1 MLRKEDFVHLG
12 KFTKPHGTRG
22 EIGIAGDGFVLGED
36 CDFVA
41 CEIDGILVPFFIE
54 GSRSKNNDTIIVKF
68 ERLDSAESVRFLTN
82 CAAYI
87 PREWV
92 DDEENFTW
100 NYFIG
105 FEATDVTAGPLG
117 EIIDIDDST
126 INTLFV
132 IEDGGEE
139 RLVPINEDFIKN
151 IDHENRT
158 ITLELPE
165 GLIEL

>member
-1 MLRKEDFVHLG
+1 M
-12 KFTKPHGTRG
+12 
-22 EIGIAGDGFVLGED
+22 
-36 CDFVA
+36 
-41 CEIDGILVPFFIE
+41 
-54 GSRSKNNDTIIVKF
+54 KF
-68 ERLDSAESVRFLTN
+68 ERLHSAESVRFLTN